1 MDDTS
6 PEVKEI
12 LHEMLMARSVEDRF
26 MMGVE
31 MFNMAREI
39 IIATLPKDLSP
50 LEFKRQ
56 LFARIYGFPLPEE
69 ALSQLSSSSSSEVEL

>member
-12 LHEMLMARSVEDRF
+12 LHEMLMARSVEERF
-26 MMGVE
+26 MMGVQ

-39 IIATLPKDLSP
+39 IIATLPKDLPP
-50 LEFKRQ
+50 LEFKRR
-56 LFARIYGFPLPEE
+56 LFARTYGFPLPEE
-69 ALSQLSSSSSSEVEL
+69 ALLQSPSSSSSEVES